1 MLYFLFS
8 EPVLSFITQY
18 VYQHYQVGS
27 YYMLGRDVATA
38 VIPVVFSIVAVL
50 LQKPLLERNPK
61 NLPLIN
67 LALYCGCLFL
77 MTLKHFVFQRFALVL
92 LPVSMLLLPEI
103 NRCLAISPQQQ
114 EELDSLRRAV
124 KAGTGS
130 KKRYGELRAQ
140 LKDKRIMY
148 YASIGFILFFGFLY
162 MVWILAANRLNI
174 VPYVLM

>member
-1 MLYFLFS
+1 ML
-8 EPVLSFITQY
+8 QN
-18 VYQHYQVGS
+18 HG
-27 YYMLGRDVATA
+27 
-38 VIPVVFSIVAVL
+38 
-50 LQKPLLERNPK
+50 
-61 NLPLIN
+61 
-67 LALYCGCLFL
+67 
-77 MTLKHFVFQRFALVL
+77 FAHI
-92 LPVSMLLLPEI
+92 S
-103 NRCLAISPQQQ
+103 LAISPQQQ